1 MSISIRPA
9 LLTDLDQLVAL
20 EKTCF
25 DSDQLSR
32 RSFKHW
38 ISAEHRALLVAEQTI
53 ESGRIDSLP
62 VATLLTSTDGGNAD
76 DCREQS
82 RPPSMAGRISSLP
95 IATLPPSLA
104 VVGYVLII
112 YHPGTR
118 LARIYSLAVA
128 PEQRGTGIAK
138 LLMSAGE
145 QAATDVGR
153 LYLRLEV
160 SVDNTS
166 AIKLYETLGYKKFGL
181 YRDYYEDH
189 KDALRYQKR
198 IRRYRDTLQH
208 RSVHWLRQTTPFT
221 CGPASL
227 MMAMHGLN
235 RDYHPSQEEEINL
248 WREATTIFMT
258 SGHGGC
264 HPIGLALAAKRRQFT
279 VEVWVNQTGTLFID
293 GVRNEEKKQ
302 VVELVDNCFKREA
315 EEQGIKIHYAN
326 ISQNELTS
334 AFKSGAIPLIL
345 ISTFQMDRKKAPH
358 WVVMSGFDDDCL
370 YMHDPDPEEGR
381 QSEIDCQFIP
391 IACEDFDRM
400 SSFGKNRLRTA
411 VIVWPRQP

>member
-1 MSISIRPA
+1 MSIIIRPA
-9 LLTDLDQLVAL
+9 LLTDLNQLVSL
-20 EKTCF
+20 EESCF
-25 DSDQLSR
+25 DTDQLSR

-38 ISAEHRALLVAEQTI
+38 ITTEHRALLVAEQTNEI
-53 ESGRIDSLP
+53 CRTGSIP
-62 VATLLTSTDGGNAD
+62 VTTLLTSMDGGNAD

-82 RPPSMAGRISSLP
+82 RPPSLAVGRTGSIP
-95 IATLPPSLA
+95 VTTLPPSLA
-104 VVGYVLII
+104 VVGYILII

-118 LARIYSLAVA
+118 LARVYSLGVA
-128 PEQRGTGIAK
+128 PQHRGKGIAK

-145 QAATDVGR
+145 QAASDAGR

-166 AIKLYETLGYKKFGL
+166 AIKLYEWLGYQKFGI

-189 KDALRYQKR
+189 KDALRYQKL
-198 IRRYRDTLQH
+198 IRRYHGNFQH

-235 RDYHPSQEEEINL
+235 RTYQPSQEEEISL

-258 SGHGGC
+258 SGPGGC

-293 GVRNEEKKQ
+293 GVRSEAKKR

-315 EEQGIKIHYAN
+315 QQQDIKIHYAN
-326 ISQNELTS
+326 ISQSDLIS
-334 AFKSGAIPLIL
+334 AFKAGAIPLIL

-370 YMHDPDPEEGR
+370 YMHDPDPEEIR
-381 QSEIDCQFIP
+381 QSELDCQFIP
-391 IACEDFDRM
+391 IAFEDFDRM
-400 SSFGKNRLRTA
+400 SSFGKSRLRTA
-411 VIVWPRQP
+411 VIIWPG